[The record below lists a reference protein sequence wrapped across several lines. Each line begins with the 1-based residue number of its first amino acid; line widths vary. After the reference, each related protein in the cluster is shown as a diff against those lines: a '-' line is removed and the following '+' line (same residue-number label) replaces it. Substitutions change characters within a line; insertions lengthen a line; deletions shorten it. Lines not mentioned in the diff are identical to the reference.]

1 MLLWIRLPWVCT
13 VAEVG
18 LVELFSGV
26 SVGARCDLGWAAV
39 IVLMVCVWHSGFA
52 CSAVR
57 K

>member
-1 MLLWIRLPWVCT
+1 MLLWVRLPWVCT